1 MKIKTNLLFTAL
13 LFVALSCNSS
23 KGVAENDDK
32 KENTSPVAE
41 KTEKISLENTQWKL
55 IEVMGKPVKDYG
67 RQMKEPV
74 FVFESAESRFHGNAG
89 CNGMGGTY
97 KLLDGNRIEFSQVIS
112 TQMAC
117 ENMELEDIV
126 SRMIPTLDNYVIND
140 TGELVI
146 TKARM
151 APVLRFERIRNN

>member
-1 MKIKTNLLFTAL
+1 MKIKTNLLITAL
-13 LFVALSCNSS
+13 LFIGLSCNSAKS
-23 KGVAENDDK
+23 VSENDVKKETASSLAEN
-32 KENTSPVAE
+32 T
-41 KTEKISLENTQWKL
+41 LENTQWKL
-55 IEVMGKPVKDYG
+55 IEVMGKPIKDYG
-67 RQMKEPV
+67 KQMKDPV

-97 KLLDGNRIEFSQVIS
+97 KLLEGNRIEFSQVFS

-117 ENMELEDIV
+117 ENMELENIV

-140 TGELVI
+140 AGELVI

-151 APVLRFERIRNN
+151 APVLRFVKITNN